1 MKTQIQRPW
10 ILGLIVLTFG
20 LGLAGGAALDHQGLA
35 IFSTSDAGSSGTNL
49 DVPLIEEAWNL
60 VHKDY
65 VDQAVVQPTP
75 LTYAAISGMVNAL
88 GDTGHTRFLSP
99 QEVQQERNFTQGQF
113 EGIGAEVQLK
123 NGHVVIVAPIDGSPA
138 QKAGLQAGDIILK
151 VDGKDVTGLPL
162 TQVIGLVKGPTGTSV
177 TLTILNPSSGQTK
190 DITLQRAKIVI
201 HNVAWHQ
208 LPGTNVAH
216 LRIAAFSQGV
226 TQDLQA
232 ALKEIKQQQM
242 TGIILDLRN
251 NPGGLLDEAVGTA
264 SQFLTSGNVLLE
276 KNAQGQT
283 TPVPVQPGGIAPD
296 VPVVVLINAGTASA
310 SEIVAGALQDAQRA
324 TTVGET
330 TFGTGTVL
338 NEFRLSDGSALLL
351 ATEEWLTPNG
361 QTIWHKGI
369 TPEVVVS
376 LPQNVSP
383 LFPDEEAGMTAAQL
397 QASNDQ
403 QLLRA
408 LDLLTQSGG
417 AQPGSTK

>member
-20 LGLAGGAALDHQGLA
+20 LGLAGGAALDGQGLA
-35 IFSTSDAGSSGTNL
+35 IFPTSDSRSSGNNL

-60 VHKDY
+60 VQKDY
-65 VDQAVVQPTP
+65 VDQASVQPTP
-75 LTYAAISGMVNAL
+75 LTYGAISGMVNAL

-123 NGHVVIVAPIDGSPA
+123 NGHVVIVAPLDGSPA
-138 QKAGLQAGDIILK
+138 QKAGLQPGDIILK

-162 TQVIGLVKGPTGTSV
+162 SQVIGLVKGPVGTSV

-190 DITLQRAKIVI
+190 DVTLQRAKIAI
-201 HNVAWHQ
+201 HNVVWHQ

-216 LRIAAFSQGV
+216 LRIVAFSQGV
-226 TQDLQA
+226 TEDLQA
-232 ALKEIKQQQM
+232 ALKEIKQQQA

-251 NPGGLLDEAVGTA
+251 NPGGLLDQAVGTA
-264 SQFLTSGNVLLE
+264 SQFLTGGNVLLE

-283 TPVPVQPGGIAPD
+283 TPVPVQPGGVAPD
-296 VPVVVLINAGTASA
+296 VPMVVLINAGTASA

-338 NEFRLSDGSALLL
+338 NEFSLSDGSALLL

-369 TPEVVVS
+369 TPEVMVS

-383 LFPDEEAGMTAAQL
+383 LFPDQEAGLTAAQL

-403 QLLRA
+403 QLLHA
-408 LDLLTQSGG
+408 LDLLAQSGG

>member
-1 MKTQIQRPW
+1 MKTQIQRLG
-10 ILGLIVLTFG
+10 ILGLILLTFG
-20 LGLAGGAALDHQGLA
+20 LGLAGGVALDYRGLVVLPA
-35 IFSTSDAGSSGTNL
+35 SDAGSSGKNL
-49 DVPLIEEAWNL
+49 DLSLIEEAWNL
-60 VHKDY
+60 VQKDY
-65 VDQAVVQPTP
+65 VDRAAVQPTS
-75 LTYAAISGMVNAL
+75 LTYGAISGMVNAL

-99 QEVQQERNFTQGQF
+99 AEVQQERSFTQGQF

-123 NGHVVIVAPIDGSPA
+123 NGHVVVVAPIDGSPA
-138 QKAGLQAGDIILK
+138 QKAGLQPGDIILK
-151 VDGKDVTGLPL
+151 VDGRDVTGLPL
-162 TQVIGLVKGPTGTSV
+162 SQVIGLVKGPAGTSV
-177 TLTILNPSSGQTK
+177 TLTILNPGSGQTK
-190 DITLQRAKIVI
+190 DFRLERAKIAI

-208 LPGTNVAH
+208 LPGTKVAH

-283 TPVPVQPGGIAPD
+283 TPVPVQSEGVAPD
-296 VPVVVLINAGTASA
+296 VPMVVLINAGTASA

-324 TTVGET
+324 TIVGET

-338 NEFRLSDGSALLL
+338 NEFHLSDGSALLL

-376 LPQNVSP
+376 LPQNVPP
-383 LFPDEEAGMTAAQL
+383 LFPEEETAMTAAQL
-397 QASNDQ
+397 QDSNDQ

-417 AQPGSTK
+417 APPGSPK